1 MIFIKM
7 FMGRQVDT
15 ENLEVQNK
23 TVNQANYEEQ
33 VRQLKVSKL

>member
-15 ENLEVQNK
+15 DNLEVQNK
-23 TVNQANYEEQ
+23 TLNQAQLEEEM
-33 VRQLKVSKL
+33 RQMKIRNV